1 MTEAWLERWREG
13 RIGWHE
19 EHGNASLKRHW
30 RASGKRVLVPMS
42 GKTVDMLWLEEQGN
56 SVVGVELSDIAA
68 RAFFEENGLR
78 YTVHAGRLAAYAA
91 EDRDITIYCGDLFDF
106 DETGFTG
113 WYDRGAFVATPAAQ
127 RPAYAEHINA
137 LLAPDACRLLITLE
151 YDDEIATGPPFS
163 ISREEIRRYWP
174 YLQEIERYDDIENGP
189 PKFREA
195 GLKEMFETIWR

>member
-1 MTEAWLERWREG
+1 MC
-13 RIGWHE
+13 
-19 EHGNASLKRHW
+19 
-30 RASGKRVLVPMS
+30 

-68 RAFFEENGLR
+68 RAFFHENGLR
-78 YTVHAGRLAAYAA
+78 FTVHEDRLAAYSA
-91 EDRDITIYCGDLFDF
+91 EDRDITIYCGDLFEF

-113 WYDRGAFVATPAAQ
+113 WYDRGAFAATPAEQ
-127 RPAYAEHINA
+127 RAAYAQHIDA
-137 LLAPDACRLLITLE
+137 RLAPDACRLLITLE

-174 YLQEIERYDDIENGP
+174 ELQEIERCDDIENGP

-195 GLKEMFETIWR
+195 GLREMFESVWR